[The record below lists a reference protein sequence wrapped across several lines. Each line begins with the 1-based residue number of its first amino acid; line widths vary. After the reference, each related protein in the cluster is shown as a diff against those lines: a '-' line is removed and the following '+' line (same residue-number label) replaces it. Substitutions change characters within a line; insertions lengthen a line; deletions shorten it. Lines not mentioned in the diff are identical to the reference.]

1 MTVGEKTG
9 YRKFKHTA
17 LCENALHY
25 DNKTTINKQILWR
38 FQKNFFQTSKKWNT
52 PFYLQMFCALSGR
65 SLSWNTLVFSRFT
78 PRKHANFTSC
88 HFFHTHVL
96 PHHSKAQLLRY
107 CGTRSFLG
115 VAKSWKATLIR
126 VPWFGRHVENLGDVI
141 VYPVL
146 VVAQTGQ
153 RKLTSIVACV
163 AGTTRSVNAS
173 CSDVITVPLF
183 FWPPSPWSYN
193 PRRAISRQERIK
205 GLSLSRRSHEK
216 IGDCEQSNEIYCFW
230 WRSPEQTFPRFFST
244 FDIEKLG

>member
-1 MTVGEKTG
+1 
-9 YRKFKHTA
+9 
-17 LCENALHY
+17 
-25 DNKTTINKQILWR
+25 
-38 FQKNFFQTSKKWNT
+38 
-52 PFYLQMFCALSGR
+52 MFCALSGR

-78 PRKHANFTSC
+78 PREHANFTSC

-163 AGTTRSVNAS
+163 ARTTRSVNAS

-205 GLSLSRRSHEK
+205 GLSLSRRSHKK